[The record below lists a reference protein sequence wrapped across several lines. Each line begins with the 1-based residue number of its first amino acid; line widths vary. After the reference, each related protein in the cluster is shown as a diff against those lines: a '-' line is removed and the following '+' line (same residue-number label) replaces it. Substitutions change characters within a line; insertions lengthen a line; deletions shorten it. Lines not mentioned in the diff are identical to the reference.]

1 MLMHLDN
8 ADSQA
13 NLPNENYARE
23 LMELH
28 TMGRGAYLGKD
39 ASAAAK
45 AGAVNGVNV
54 GFTDDDVLQVSRAL
68 SGWTLKRGQVTAD
81 MAVHFPYSGEFVYN
95 APQHNPNAGRFLGVD
110 LSGLNGDMA
119 QGRKVLDIVAAHPAT
134 AAFICTKL
142 CRRIFGDTPPQAA
155 VDRAKTAWTTYI
167 DKPDQLKRVMEA
179 ILLDAPEIGTGPEV
193 KIRRPYERVIAM
205 LRSIDAV
212 VNADPYYGLALDSVN
227 DTACTWPAPDGR
239 PDTNA
244 FWLNTYTQVTTWNF
258 LGAILN
264 QWSIGVS
271 LMDQPPPSAMKSAT
285 LLVEYWVGRMLGYQL
300 PADAMAALTDYV
312 ANHSSALSNESA
324 LRSAVVAMI
333 AGSPQFALR

>member
-119 QGRKVLDIVAAHPAT
+119 QGARY
-134 AAFICTKL
+134 
-142 CRRIFGDTPPQAA
+142 R
-155 VDRAKTAWTTYI
+155 
-167 DKPDQLKRVMEA
+167 
-179 ILLDAPEIGTGPEV
+179 
-193 KIRRPYERVIAM
+193 RRPSRHG
-205 LRSIDAV
+205 
-212 VNADPYYGLALDSVN
+212 GLYLHKTVPQDFRRHTSAGGRRPRQDSV
-227 DTACTWPAPDGR
+227 DHIYR
-239 PDTNA
+239 
-244 FWLNTYTQVTTWNF
+244 
-258 LGAILN
+258 
-264 QWSIGVS
+264 
-271 LMDQPPPSAMKSAT
+271 
-285 LLVEYWVGRMLGYQL
+285 
-300 PADAMAALTDYV
+300 
-312 ANHSSALSNESA
+312 
-324 LRSAVVAMI
+324 
-333 AGSPQFALR
+333 